1 MYTFKLTWAES
12 EFHTFKIN
20 VLWNYHFSRKH
31 QYLWFI
37 DMYWY
42 IVEISQ
48 YKSSGAFLCQK
59 FAAKTSFLDDRFAY
73 RFPKLEDHEIEKFAS
88 FDLDPVEVLCF

>member
-1 MYTFKLTWAES
+1 MLLKSSCYGITTLAVNVNTFDL
-12 EFHTFKIN
+12 F
-20 VLWNYHFSRKH
+20 
-31 QYLWFI
+31 
-37 DMYWY
+37 

-59 FAAKTSFLDDRFAY
+59 FAAKTKFLDHRFAY

-88 FDLDPVEVLCF
+88 FDLNPVEVLCF